1 MTSPRQHV
9 GWAGAFALLAGAV
22 LGCTG
27 DIGDDQDED
36 PPEGP
41 EAICAADA
49 ALTVPLQRINADQFR
64 QVVTELFGEGIV
76 FDTGFPV
83 PVKGYAYSTYSAAN
97 PVADAQVKPILETV
111 EAIAMQVA
119 DRIPACPG
127 DETTCATTYLADV
140 ATRALRRAPTDGE
153 MAILMARYTGAKA
166 EMDHAESTAVAV
178 ATLLQMPQ
186 FLYLLEAVPEPD
198 GTPTT
203 LDGQEIAQ
211 RMALLYWN
219 GLPDED
225 LLAAAADGSLADPE
239 VRRAQ
244 ARRMLEDPRAKSV
257 IGGFLRE
264 WMMIKG
270 FAADVHEPE
279 LQAALEEELTRDID
293 AALAS
298 STGLRDLLTSNK
310 TFVNSVLET
319 FYGLPA
325 VSTGPD
331 DWREV
336 ELDPEMRVG
345 VLTHPLLLAKF
356 AHGEAPSDILRGK
369 FVRVNLLCV
378 DIEPPPTG
386 AAEQQ
391 KEIVAEGASIREQAQ
406 ARLDHPT
413 CGGCHRLMDPIGFG
427 FSAFD
432 GAGRYEPVVGGV
444 AVDTSGAIQPP
455 SDISG
460 EFHGVRELG
469 EKLAAGTEVGAC
481 FSKQWVR
488 YTLGKRELQKEECS
502 MDEIGLA
509 LGEQSQ
515 TLLDTFAGV
524 AALTAF
530 VQRAAEETEQ

>member
-1 MTSPRQHV
+1 MTSPRHRAV
-9 GWAGAFALLAGAV
+9 WPGALALLAGAA
-22 LGCTG
+22 LACTG
-27 DIGDDQDED
+27 DIGDDQDEG
-36 PPEGP
+36 PPGGP

-49 ALTVPLQRINADQFR
+49 ALTVPLQRINADQF
-64 QVVTELFGEGIV
+64 QEVVTELFGEGV
-76 FDTGFPV
+76 ALGASFPV

-119 DRIPACPG
+119 DQIPACTG
-127 DETTCATTYLADV
+127 DETACASAYLSDL

-186 FLYLLEAVPEPD
+186 FLYLLEAVPEP
-198 GTPTT
+198 GLAPTT

-219 GLPDED
+219 GLPDD
-225 LLAAAADGSLADPE
+225 ALLAAAADGSLADAE

-244 ARRMLEDPRAKSV
+244 ARRMLDDPRARKA
-257 IGGFLRE
+257 IAGFLRE
-264 WMMIKG
+264 WMMVDG
-270 FAADVHEPE
+270 FAAAVHEPD
-279 LQAALEEELTRDID
+279 LQAALDEELTRNIE

-298 STGLRDLLTSNK
+298 PTGLRDLLRSNK

-345 VLTHPLLLAKF
+345 ILTHPILLAKF

-378 DIEPPPTG
+378 DIDPPPTG

-432 GAGRYEPVVGGV
+432 GAGRYEPVVDGA

-488 YTLGKRELQKEECS
+488 YTLGKRETQEEECS

-524 AALTAF
+524 AALPVF